1 MTIINQTDDE
11 PHLSSSMPTTSSWA
25 MPTTSIAA
33 QPISVSTVNNLRS
46 QLIQV
51 LNIPANLTVSG
62 DVPLQLAYKKYKAF
76 LVASH
81 TVSEMVGNGTWEIK
95 RPTKA
100 DLIEIFVSKS
110 FFHSHYQKCFTKVAG
125 YPDMVAWLEE
135 VTEED
140 DIDIWGYSK
149 ATYTFTDLK
158 AWLANGGPIEPE
170 ESDGYEKIAKNMKKG
185 KGKDKVMDKVK
196 GKEKEEKGKKREH
209 KKKSTGKKAQ

>member
-95 RPTKA
+95 CPTKA

-110 FFHSHYQKCFTKVAG
+110 FFHSHYQRCFSKVAG
-125 YPDMVAWLEE
+125 YSDMVAWLEE

-140 DIDIWGYSK
+140 DIGIWGYTVAQK
-149 ATYTFTDLK
+149 TVPMF
-158 AWLANGGPIEPE
+158 
-170 ESDGYEKIAKNMKKG
+170 
-185 KGKDKVMDKVK
+185 
-196 GKEKEEKGKKREH
+196 EH
-209 KKKSTGKKAQ
+209 FV

>member
-11 PHLSSSMPTTSSWA
+11 PHSLSS

-33 QPISVSTVNNLRS
+33 QPITLSSVSTVNNFRS

-95 RPTKA
+95 CPTKA

-110 FFHSHYQKCFTKVAG
+110 FFHSHYQICFTKGAG
-125 YPDMVAWLEE
+125 YPNMVAWLEE

-140 DIDIWGYSK
+140 DIDIWGYSSV
-149 ATYTFTDLK
+149 TYTFTDLK
-158 AWLANGGPIEPE
+158 DPKMVKTLFAPEGNGNERIG
-170 ESDGYEKIAKNMKKG
+170 GG
-185 KGKDKVMDKVK
+185 
-196 GKEKEEKGKKREH
+196 
-209 KKKSTGKKAQ
+209 

>member
-11 PHLSSSMPTTSSWA
+11 PHSSSSMPTTS
-25 MPTTSIAA
+25 IVA
-33 QPISVSTVNNLRS
+33 QPITLSSVTTVNSFRS

-51 LNIPANLTVSG
+51 LDIPANLTSSG
-62 DVPLQLAYKKYKAF
+62 DVTLQLAYKKYKAF

-110 FFHSHYQKCFTKVAG
+110 FFHSHYQRCFTKAAG
-125 YPDMVAWLEE
+125 YPDMLAWLEE

-149 ATYTFTDLK
+149 VTYTFTDLK

-170 ESDGYEKIAKNMKKG
+170 ESDGYEKVAKHMKKG
-185 KGKDKVMDKVK
+185 KGKGKEMERAK
-196 GKEKEEKGKKREH
+196 GKEKEKEKEEKGKKREH
-209 KKKSTGKKAQ
+209 KKKSKKAQ